1 MTKIPALSS
10 KQVIKALRSAGFE
23 NAPKKG
29 KGSHIAL
36 VKIEADRPLLVI
48 IPKRKVIP
56 KGTLNAILQQAGL
69 TRGEFLSFLKEK

>member
-56 KGTLNAILQQAGL
+56 KGTLNQ
-69 TRGEFLSFLKEK
+69 

>member
-1 MTKIPALSS
+1 MTKLPSLSS

-36 VKIEADRPLLVI
+36 IKKRYGPTAIGYNSTRKN
-48 IPKRKVIP
+48 IPR
-56 KGTLNAILQQAGL
+56 GTLNVILQQAAL
-69 TRGEFLSFLKEK
+69 TRDEFLSLLEGK

>member
-48 IPKRKVIP
+48 IPKRNVIP
-56 KGTLNAILQQAGL
+56 KGTLNQ
-69 TRGEFLSFLKEK
+69 